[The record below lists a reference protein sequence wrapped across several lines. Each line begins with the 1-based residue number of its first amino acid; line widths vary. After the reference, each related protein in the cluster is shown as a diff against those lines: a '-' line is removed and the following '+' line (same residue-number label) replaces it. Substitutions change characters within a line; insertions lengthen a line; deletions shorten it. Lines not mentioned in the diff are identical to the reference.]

1 MATIDDLI
9 KEIAVRHGIAIG
21 KDDPLVIVHT
31 LNEILLQE
39 GQKAQ
44 QETMNT
50 FKAELEDLATRWS
63 VDAKEKAE
71 RVLNAS
77 LAASKDAMASGAKEA
92 ATVAASQLKGVIDES
107 QRVVDKT
114 VSGIQKASALNLLAS
129 ALVLIAAIV
138 VLMRH

>member
-9 KEIAVRHGIAIG
+9 KEIAIRHGIAIG

-31 LNEILLQE
+31 LNEMLLQE

-44 QETMNT
+44 QEALEA

-63 VDAKEKAE
+63 ADAKEKAE

-77 LAASKDAMASGAKEA
+77 LAASKEAMATGAKEA
-92 ATVAASQLKGVIDES
+92 ASVAADQLKGVIAES
-107 QRVVDKT
+107 QKAVDKT
-114 VSGIQKASALNLLAS
+114 VSGIQKASALNLVAS
-129 ALVLIAAIV
+129 ALVLVAAIV